1 MLSDIEIARN
11 TVMRN
16 IAGIA
21 AELGLTEDDYEL
33 YGKYK
38 AKLSAVKSPR
48 KAKLILVTAMT
59 PTKQGDGK
67 TTISIGLLTACA
79 RSTGNPSSPCANPP
93 SARFSA

>member
-11 TVMRN
+11 STMQN
-16 IAGIA
+16 ISKIA
-21 AELGLTEDDYEL
+21 SELGLSEDNYEL

-38 AKLSAVKSPR
+38 AKLSAIDAPR

-67 TTISIGLLTACA
+67 TTISIGLADGLRKIGKKSIIRAFLA
-79 RSTGNPSSPCANPP
+79 
-93 SARFSA
+93 F